1 MLALQA
7 RLPLQPRND
16 RHQPIFQHRKEGRM
30 LSAPYYTVAKAT
42 DIVRPATI
50 TCDTEW
56 EKVKRYSLPAGFHYL
71 VRDGGRVVEPVLFY
85 LHDKCVRSAR
95 IPSVGNTQ
103 TALTYDLYEW
113 FSYLGLLQQHWDT
126 VCFDDIELYRDKL
139 LCSTSPKTGK
149 KYATTTIRRR
159 LSTIVDFYEWATRQ
173 GLIEFDTKEFYEER
187 IKPRNYAI
195 TSMAHI
201 RTGDN
206 RVKTSK
212 LLPRTYNSE
221 TAEAFSPDALQRVLA
236 ELGSI
241 PGNKADCR
249 PCRDRLIASLAVA
262 TGMRLD
268 ECASLTLSQYKNL
281 KKDSSYSNVALP
293 LYKTKGLKPRTVIIP
308 SIIYDDLRHYVKTER
323 ARAVRCAKTP
333 VETLF
338 VNHVH
343 AKRNPGEALTAHSI
357 WRHFQRAVLKAGLV
371 RFPHQNGTRGPA
383 ARPEALHSFHHLR
396 HTFAVTM
403 YFELVRAGKAEP
415 WLSLRTLLGHSH
427 ITTTINTYLR
437 SVQIREALMTDTLN
451 TYLKALRDG

>member
-1 MLALQA
+1 ML
-7 RLPLQPRND
+7 PV
-16 RHQPIFQHRKEGRM
+16 
-30 LSAPYYTVAKAT
+30 PYYSIAKAGN
-42 DIVRPATI
+42 IVRPATI
-50 TCDTEW
+50 FPDTEW
-56 EKVKRYSLPAGFHYL
+56 EQMKRHCLPTGFHYL
-71 VRDGGRVVEPVLFY
+71 VYDGCRIVEPVLFY

-113 FSYLGLLQQHWDT
+113 FTYLGLIQQHWSA

-159 LSTIVDFYEWATRQ
+159 LGTIVDFYEWATRQ
-173 GLIEFDTKEFYEER
+173 GLVEFDTKEFYEER
-187 IKPRNYAI
+187 IQPRNYAI
-195 TSMAHI
+195 TSMVHI

-206 RVKTSK
+206 RVKASK

-221 TAEAFSPDALQRVLA
+221 TAEAFSPEALQRVLA

-241 PGNKADCR
+241 PGNKADHR

-281 KKDSSYSNVALP
+281 RKDRNYNNAALH

-308 SIIYDDLRHYVKTER
+308 GIIYDDLKYYVKIER
-323 ARAVRCAKTP
+323 ARAVRCAKAP

-338 VNHVH
+338 VNHAH

-357 WRHFQRAVLKAGLV
+357 WRHFQRAVLKVGLV
-371 RFPHQNGTRGPA
+371 RSSHTGGATDPA
-383 ARPEALHSFHHLR
+383 ERHEALHSFHHLR

-415 WLSLRTLLGHSH
+415 WLSLRTLLGHRH

-451 TYLKALRDG
+451 TYLKALRDF